1 MCGLWLLIAAH
12 WAGAA
17 EIRIQSVTLNAVEEG
32 YSLSADF
39 DIDLNRRLEEAV
51 NKGVVLFFAVDF
63 ELTRSR
69 WFWFDKKVVQRSR
82 VYQLSYHALTRQY
95 RLSTGGLHQ
104 SYDSLEA
111 ALPVLTRLRGWQVL
125 EKGAVNN
132 DQIYVAGLRMHLDLS
147 QMAKTFQVS
156 AISNREWN
164 LSSAWMEWK
173 FEPDEEDSPEPKAV
187 PDARPVAESG
197 GSR

>member
-111 ALPVLTRLRGWQVL
+111 ALRVLTRLRGWQVL

-173 FEPDEEDSPEPKAV
+173 FEPDEENSPEPKAV
-187 PDARPVAESG
+187 PDARSVAESG

>member
-1 MCGLWLLIAAH
+1 LCGLWLLIAAH

-111 ALPVLTRLRGWQVL
+111 ALRVLTRLRGWQVL

-173 FEPDEEDSPEPKAV
+173 FEPDEENSPEPKAV
-187 PDARPVAESG
+187 PDARSVAESG